1 MITILSVPSEID
13 GKTHLTERK
22 LSNHRDWNRIG
33 RSYTMPARRCTDELL
48 RLKCA
53 PDLLALGIF
62 PDSKEVAESFS
73 MYRAVRHHLPQF
85 SMQDPGVT
93 LIAVGDGCVPRTAAT
108 FAFRTAWMCHSI
120 DPCMRPFNAA
130 VARVDRLHGYAKRA
144 EEVKLEATDRAVIVA
159 VHSHARFWAAL
170 DTVPDTCEVAMVVVV
185 LPCCEPHALAPG
197 GFDHAYDD
205 DGIPSPDKTVY
216 VYGPERIAALR
227 AWRTRQH

>member
-1 MITILSVPSEID
+1 MITISHVPSEID
-13 GKTHLTERK
+13 GKTHLEEHR
-22 LSNHRDWNRIG
+22 LANHRDWNRVG
-33 RSYTMPARRCTDELL
+33 RSYTTPARRYTDELL

-73 MYRAVRHHLPQF
+73 AYHAVQHHLQRF

-93 LIAVGDGCVPRTAAT
+93 LVAVGDGCVPRTAAT
-108 FAFRTAWMCHSI
+108 FAFRTAWTCHSI
-120 DPCMRPFNAA
+120 DPRMRPFRAS

-144 EEVKLEATDRAVIVA
+144 EEVRLEAADRAVIVA
-159 VHSHARFWAAL
+159 VHSHASFWAAL
-170 DTVPDTCEVAMVVVV
+170 DTVPDAHEVAMVVI
-185 LPCCEPHALAPG
+185 PCCEPHALAPG

-205 DGIPSPDKTVY
+205 DGIPSPDRTVY